1 MPMLLGSSLLLSDDI
16 DNGLKLGLMLFKTE
30 ELSDSSNYGNGV
42 ASIKPLGLGSLLESM
57 KHLLGALA

>member
-1 MPMLLGSSLLLSDDI
+1 MLLSDDI

-42 ASIKPLGLGSLLESM
+42 ASIKPLGPGPLLESM